1 MCKKAGRVSPDSWR
15 QRFIEIEAKLKSV
28 KSAESYKINVT
39 NDTIEITSP

>member
-1 MCKKAGRVSPDSWR
+1 MVEGNG
-15 QRFIEIEAKLKSV
+15 FIEIEGKLKSV